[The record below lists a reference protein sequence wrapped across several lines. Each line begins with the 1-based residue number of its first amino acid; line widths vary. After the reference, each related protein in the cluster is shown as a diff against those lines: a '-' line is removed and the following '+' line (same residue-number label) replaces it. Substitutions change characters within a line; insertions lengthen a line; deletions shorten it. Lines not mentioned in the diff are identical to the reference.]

1 MTYIQDAPKIT
12 NFKKKSAEMK
22 SGPVKP
28 PGKGR
33 QLSREVD
40 LHLKSGYNGRD
51 AVMRQLARVKGEMDN
66 ALRTGIREIIFIHG
80 VGSGKLKEEL
90 RRMIA
95 ENYPSCS
102 YHDASFA
109 TYGYGAATVV
119 EIKN

>member
-1 MTYIQDAPKIT
+1 
-12 NFKKKSAEMK
+12 MK
-22 SGPVKP
+22 SGPDKP
-28 PGKGR
+28 PGKSR

-40 LHLKSGYNGRD
+40 LHLKSGYNGKD
-51 AVMRQLARVKGEMDN
+51 AVVRQLARVRGEMDS

-90 RRMIA
+90 RRIIA

-109 TYGYGAATVV
+109 RYGFGAATVV
-119 EIKN
+119 EIKK